1 MTLSKRSPLVTS
13 GSKADYVTTTETPF
27 ERKLRERKEAQ
38 QTTRQVPPPVAGNK
52 SASNYEADA
61 PTAEEVGLG
70 KISPEQQALTE
81 AIEQLDIVEAYRK
94 WCKKMN
100 PKVGASQRESIMISC
115 PNPQH
120 PDKNPSAWANR
131 DKNTYYCS
139 GCAEGGDVWDIAA
152 YHFGFPVP
160 GYKSDPVMFRQLREK
175 IGLDLGFQ
183 VVQGLTQTHVVLPA
197 TGTEEEETKPVGML
211 PSAAAEEAAR
221 EEAELAAHAPTIDW
235 RSIVQ
240 TNSFLDLWMRA
251 TTLDDSPE
259 EYHFW
264 TGLMALG
271 FAAGRDLTLED
282 RRPVVG
288 NLFVCLTGRSGIGKS
303 LAKEH
308 LTDALRE
315 AMQYDISNVTSRGAK
330 HIRSPGSA
338 EYLVACFEASEED
351 PTNSKRRVYFPVRGL
366 VDFEELA
373 ALMGTAGRAGNNLKP
388 QLMDIYD
395 ARKEIGTGSNTG
407 GVRRADFPFGQ
418 AVSTTQNRS
427 LRKLLEKGDDG
438 SGFINRWVFAQG
450 KEKPPRSR
458 GGVPIDLSE
467 SVTRLRQIHQWT
479 FTGGQV
485 TWSDEASDLWDNF
498 FHQTVFPTMRKA
510 EDNGTAVLNRMDL
523 LMKKL
528 FLLFSINR
536 MERVLSA
543 ASVQQA
549 IDLWGYLLATYGVVN
564 VEMLKTE
571 GSELRDE
578 VLSQITRLTN
588 ANSKAPSR
596 REIYNSVKRKITS
609 DKDLIDIITN
619 LLKLELIHEI
629 PPPPGRGRPTVRY
642 AISE

>member
-1 MTLSKRSPLVTS
+1 MTTE
-13 GSKADYVTTTETPF
+13 ETPF
-27 ERKLRERKEAQ
+27 ERKMRERKAAKASANAAASGTKGQ
-38 QTTRQVPPPVAGNK
+38 PVAGSTPAN
-52 SASNYEADA
+52 AYDADV
-61 PTAEEVGLG
+61 PTAEELDLG
-70 KISPEQQALTE
+70 KISPEQMALSE
-81 AIEQLDIVEAYRK
+81 AIEKLDIVEAYNK
-94 WCKKMN
+94 WCKKMV
-100 PKVGASQRESIMISC
+100 PKFGANQRESIMISC

-120 PDKNPSAWANR
+120 PDRKPSAWANR

-139 GCAEGGDVWDIAA
+139 GCSFGGDVWDIAA
-152 YHFGFPVP
+152 FHFGFPVP
-160 GYKSDPVMFRQLREK
+160 GYKRDPVMFRELREK
-175 IGLDLGFQ
+175 MGNDLGF
-183 VVQGLTQTHVVLPA
+183 VIVQGLTQTHVVAP
-197 TGTEEEETKPVGML
+197 GTEDPEPEEEKSVGLL
-211 PSAAAEEAAR
+211 PSAASEKAAR
-221 EEAELAAHAPTIDW
+221 EEAELAANAPTIDW
-235 RSIVQ
+235 RSLIQ
-240 TNSFLDLWMRA
+240 TDSFLDLWMRE

-271 FAAGRDLTLED
+271 FAAGRDLVLED

-308 LTDALRE
+308 LTDAIRE
-315 AMQYDISNVTSRGAK
+315 AMGYDSSNPLSRGTK

-338 EYLVACFEASEED
+338 EYLIACFESSEED
-351 PTNSKRRVYFPVRGL
+351 PVNPKKRIYWPVRGL

-373 ALMGTAGRAGNNLKP
+373 ALMGTAGRSGNNLKP

-427 LRKLLEKGDDG
+427 LRRLLEKGDDG

-458 GGVPIDLSE
+458 GGTAIDLTKPI
-467 SVTRLRQIHQWT
+467 TRLKQTHQWT
-479 FTGGQV
+479 MSGGHV
-485 TWSDEASDLWDNF
+485 TWSDEASDLWDSF
-498 FHQTVFPTMRKA
+498 FHGVVVPTMRKA
-510 EDNGTAVLNRMDL
+510 DENGTAVLNRMDL

-528 FLLFSINR
+528 FLLFSVNR
-536 MERVLSA
+536 FEKVLSA

-549 IDLWGYLLATYGVVN
+549 LDLWPYLLATYGIVN
-564 VEMLKTE
+564 TEMQKTE
-571 GSELRDE
+571 GSDLRDE
-578 VLSQITRLTN
+578 VLAQIVRLTK
-588 ANSKAPSR
+588 ATSKSPSR
-596 REIYNSVKRKITS
+596 REIYSAVKRKVTD
-609 DKDLIDIITN
+609 DKMLIDIITN

-629 PPPPGRGRPTVRY
+629 PSPPGTRGRPTVRY